1 MDTFALLGQ
10 GLLTALEPMH
20 LLYALIGV
28 TLGTA
33 VGVLPGI
40 GPALTVALLLPV
52 TYKLDPAGS
61 LIMFAGI
68 YYGGMYGGST
78 TSILLNTPGESAS
91 VVTALEGNRMARA
104 GRGGPALATAAIG
117 SFVAGLIAT
126 LGLAFV
132 APWVVHF
139 ALSFGPAEYFAL
151 MVLAFMTVSAAFGE
165 STLRGLT
172 ALFIGLTL
180 GLVGID
186 LQTGQARLA
195 FGVPDLLDGIEVTTL
210 AVALFAIG
218 ETLMV
223 VCSPSRLA
231 EKVEA
236 VKGSVMMTAQDWKR
250 SWVPWLRGTAIG
262 FPIGAMPAGG
272 ADIASFL
279 SYSAERSFTK
289 HPEEFG
295 RGAIEGVA
303 GPEAAN
309 NASAAGTLVPLL
321 TLGLPT
327 TATAAIMLAGFQQF
341 GLQPGP
347 LLFVNNAT
355 LVWGL
360 IASLLVANLMLLVL
374 NLPLIGLW
382 VKLLTIPRHWLYP
395 GILVF
400 ATLGTIGANPS
411 SFELGVLLVFGLLGY
426 MLRRFDYPLAPV
438 VVGLILGPMAE
449 QQLRRALAISQGD
462 PSALFHSWIAIVLWV
477 LALTALFLPMILR
490 ARGKGKILAQFG
502 GDED

>member
-1 MDTFALLGQ
+1 
-10 GLLTALEPMH
+10 
-20 LLYALIGV
+20 V

-78 TSILLNTPGESAS
+78 ASILLNTPGESAS
-91 VVTALEGNRMARA
+91 IVTALEGNKMARA

-126 LGLAFV
+126 LALAFI
-132 APWVVHF
+132 APFIVKL
-139 ALSFGPAEYFAL
+139 ALVFGPREYFAL
-151 MVLAFMTVSAAFGE
+151 MVLAFVTVSSAFGD

-172 ALFIGLTL
+172 SLFVGLTL
-180 GLVGID
+180 AIIGID
-186 LQTGQARLA
+186 QLSGQTRLS
-195 FGVPDLLDGIEVTTL
+195 FGIPDLLDGVEVTTL
-210 AVALFAIG
+210 AVAMFAIG
-218 ETLMV
+218 ESLYIA
-223 VCSPSRLA
+223 SKGDSEPD
-231 EKVEA
+231 KIEA
-236 VKGSVMMTAQDWKR
+236 VKGSVWMNAADWAR
-250 SWVPWLRGTAIG
+250 SWKPWLRGTVIG

-272 ADIASFL
+272 AEIGTFL
-279 SYSAERSFTK
+279 SYAAEKRLTK

-295 RGAIEGVA
+295 NGAIEGVA

-327 TATAAIMLAGFQQF
+327 SATAAIMLAGFQQY

-347 LLFVNNAT
+347 LLFASNPQ

-360 IASLLVANLMLLVL
+360 IASLLIANFMLLVL

-382 VKLLTIPRHWLYP
+382 VRLLSIPKPWLYA

-411 SFELGVLLVFGLLGY
+411 VFELGMLLAFGLLGFA
-426 MLRRFDYPLAPV
+426 MRIFGYPIAPV

-462 PSALFHSWIAIVLWV
+462 VTALVMSPIAALLFV
-477 LALTALFLPMILR
+477 LALLAIIVPLILR
-490 ARGKGKILAQFG
+490 ARGKGEVLSQLAAN
-502 GDED
+502 ED